1 MADRYFSLE
10 EAQAMVPWLAETFAG
25 LAPLR
30 ESIGELY
37 KETSELQDR
46 LRTNGGS
53 AVDEKLDRSR
63 EALKEQMETIEGR
76 IREVRER
83 GILVKSVDLGL
94 VDFPHLLDGRE
105 VYLCWQEGET
115 EIATW
120 HEVEAGFAG
129 RQPL

>member
-10 EAQAMVPWLAETFAG
+10 EAQAMVPWLVETFAG

-53 AVDEKLDRSR
+53 TVDERLDRSR
-63 EALKEQMETIEGR
+63 QALKEQMETIEGR
-76 IREVRER
+76 IKEVHER
-83 GILVKSVDLGL
+83 GVLVKSVDVGL
-94 VDFPHLLDGRE
+94 ADFPHLLDGRE

-115 EIATW
+115 QIAYW
-120 HEVEAGFAG
+120 HEVEAGFSG